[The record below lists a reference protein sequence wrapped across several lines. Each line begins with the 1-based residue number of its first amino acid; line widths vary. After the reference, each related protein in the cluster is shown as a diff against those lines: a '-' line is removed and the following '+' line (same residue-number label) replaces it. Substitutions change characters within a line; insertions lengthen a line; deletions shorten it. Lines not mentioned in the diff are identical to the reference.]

1 MEKTKTL
8 GCVTAALEQ
17 GLLRP
22 ASAVAAVCD
31 PAATRR
37 FLELLRGS
45 RCQLHR
51 VPGFACRPRPVGQD
65 PPRRRRRLASRRVD
79 PGRLV

>member
-37 FLELLRGS
+37 FPKIAAGLQMSVVTR
-45 RCQLHR
+45 
-51 VPGFACRPRPVGQD
+51 
-65 PPRRRRRLASRRVD
+65 AS
-79 PGRLV
+79 

>member
-45 RCQLHR
+45 RC
-51 VPGFACRPRPVGQD
+51 
-65 PPRRRRRLASRRVD
+65 
-79 PGRLV
+79 

>member
-1 MEKTKTL
+1 MEKTKTV
-8 GCVTAALEQ
+8 GRVMAVLEQ

-31 PAATRR
+31 PAVPGIAA
-37 FLELLRGS
+37 GS
-45 RCQLHR
+45 RGQLHR
-51 VPGFACRPRPVGQD
+51 VPGFACRPRPAGQD